1 MNENENLLFHTR
13 EAWLEEVVR
22 QFRGTFETLN
32 LNLPSVLHLSCG
44 LPSKGAFSETRRVLG
59 QHWPASAS
67 TDGGHHIFI
76 SPLIE
81 DGLGAA
87 GVLLHEL
94 VHACLPPDAKHGPQF
109 KAAAHKLGL
118 TSGKP
123 KSAAP
128 GPELTKTLEDVIL
141 LKLGRY
147 PHAALIPPE
156 RREGEK
162 GKGRMLKI
170 FCAKGHEEY
179 VLRGSRK
186 TINLGVP
193 NCPVCG
199 TPLETPDGEEEKET
213 RDE

>member
-1 MNENENLLFHTR
+1 MSEEIKFPTR

-22 QFRGTFETLN
+22 QFRGNFETHN
-32 LNLPSVLHLSCG
+32 LALPPRLHLSCG
-44 LPSKGAFSETRRVLG
+44 LPSRGALSETRRTLG
-59 QHWPASAS
+59 ECWHSTAS
-67 TDGGHHIFI
+67 TDGVHHIFI

-94 VHACLPPDAKHGPQF
+94 VHACLPPEAKHGPQF
-109 KAAAHKLGL
+109 KSACGKLGL

-123 KSAAP
+123 KSASP

-141 LKLGRY
+141 NRLGKY
-147 PHAALIPPE
+147 PHAALIPPG
-156 RREGEK
+156 RKEGEK

-170 FCAKGHEEY
+170 SCENGHEPY

-186 TINLGVP
+186 VINLGLP
-193 NCPVCG
+193 LCPVCG
-199 TPLETPDGEEEKET
+199 DELKTPPEEEEGI
-213 RDE
+213 ENE